1 MSTRFDNLSAAVKTN
16 LQNFSQADHVNGF
29 LAVEAKFDSGNIRV
43 WTGLGDLTVGG
54 NTYTGVGD
62 LITIGEIEDTN
73 EITSNGLSITLSGM
87 NKEVLDI
94 ALTENF
100 QNRIVNV
107 FMGFLSG
114 KNESAGEFQIY
125 SGRITDM
132 SISDGPRLNNISIE
146 LENRLI
152 DFERP
157 SNLRYTKESQQDLF
171 AGDKG
176 LDFVTDLQ
184 EADIT
189 WGPRK
194 ARAGGSSSS
203 RGGNDI
209 TGSNPELR

>member
-1 MSTRFDNLSAAVKTN
+1 M
-16 LQNFSQADHVNGF
+16 
-29 LAVEAKFDSGNIRV
+29 AVEAKFDSANIRV
-43 WTGLGDLTVGG
+43 WTGIGNLTIGG
-54 NTYTGVGD
+54 NTYLGVGD
-62 LITIGEIEDTN
+62 LIAIGEIEDTN
-73 EITSNGLSITLSGM
+73 EIASNGLSITLSGM
-87 NKEVLDI
+87 NKEVLDV

-107 FMGFLSG
+107 FMGFLTG

-171 AGDKG
+171 SGDKG

-194 ARAGGSSSS
+194 ATARSGGS
-203 RGGNDI
+203 RGGNNDV
-209 TGSNPELR
+209 TGPHPEIR